1 MEFSHL
7 TGHPLSIAERT
18 AVSLSLPLLAHHAKL
33 PQHRFWGKIAG
44 YRADFI
50 VVQCYD
56 SDLLAVPR
64 TYFSVDGGVSFTILD
79 TPNYH
84 REDNES
90 SQATKQQ
97 LCRLIQGIYMG
108 DPAYEYRVVDPVSGQ
123 SVSFK
128 ESERLAWFVCET
140 EYHCRAAPRGA
151 VLFSANNQT
160 LHENPMFRGL
170 DVDSFSAAYLNLY
183 VHVRKPKA
191 VQQGF
196 GATKG
201 QKALSQEGT
210 YVAADSLDSLLQ
222 DVPHGAMWA
231 LKYDPI
237 ENVVYGSN
245 KGYPGFVFYH
255 QPSTRVYGSLYV
267 GDGAVNGNVG
277 FMM

>member
-1 MEFSHL
+1 MQFTHL
-7 TGHPLSIAERT
+7 TGHPLSVAERT

-33 PQHRFWGKIAG
+33 PHHRFWGKISG
-44 YRADFI
+44 YRGDFI
-50 VVQCYD
+50 VVQCYGD
-56 SDLLAVPR
+56 DLLAVPR

-84 REDNES
+84 RNEENA
-90 SQATKQQ
+90 QALKQQ

-140 EYHCRAAPRGA
+140 DFHCRAAPRGA
-151 VLFSANNQT
+151 VLFSANGQT

-170 DVDSFSAAYLNLY
+170 DTQSSSAAYLNLY
-183 VHVRKPKA
+183 IHVRKPIA
-191 VQQGF
+191 VAQGF
-196 GATKG
+196 GSTKG
-201 QKALSQEGT
+201 QKTLAQEGT
-210 YVAADSLDSLLQ
+210 FVAADSLDSLLG
-222 DVPHGAMWA
+222 DVPNGSMWS
-231 LKYDPI
+231 LKYDTI

-245 KGYPGFVFYH
+245 KGFPGFVFYH
-255 QPSTRVYGSLYV
+255 QPQTQVYGSLYV

-277 FMM
+277 FMI